1 MVLLR
6 DLNSVFKLEKDIQKN
21 QLAQKY
27 FVKLHPIYKLM
38 ISDKLDKAIREV
50 PDFPKPGINFKDI
63 TTILLD
69 PELST
74 EIIDAFIE
82 RLKGKKV
89 DAIVGVESRGF
100 LFGLML
106 ANKMGIPFVPIR
118 KVGKLP
124 GETLKFKYNLEYGS
138 AEVEVHKSDVKEG
151 WNVVVH
157 DDLLAT
163 GGTACAASELIQ
175 QLGAKV
181 AAFAFVISLDFLN
194 GNERLEKYSKE
205 IISLKRY

>member
-1 MVLLR
+1 M
-6 DLNSVFKLEKDIQKN
+6 ITQKI
-21 QLAQKY
+21 
-27 FVKLHPIYKLM
+27 HT
-38 ISDKLDKAIREV
+38 AIREV
-50 PDFPKPGINFKDI
+50 SDFPKLGINFKDI
-63 TTILLD
+63 TTLLLD
-69 PELST
+69 PILSN
-74 EIIDAFIE
+74 EIVDAFIE
-82 RLKGKKV
+82 RLKGKQV

-100 LFGLML
+100 LFGFLL

-124 GETLKFKYNLEYGS
+124 GETLKFKYDLEYGS
-138 AEVEVHKSDVKEG
+138 AEVEIHKSDIKKG

-175 QLGAKV
+175 KLGANV
-181 AAFAFVISLDFLN
+181 VAFAFVLSLDYLK

-205 IISLKRY
+205 IISLKKY

>member
-1 MVLLR
+1 MITQ
-6 DLNSVFKLEKDIQKN
+6 KIQT
-21 QLAQKY
+21 
-27 FVKLHPIYKLM
+27 
-38 ISDKLDKAIREV
+38 AIREV

-63 TTILLD
+63 TTLLLD
-69 PELST
+69 PILSN
-74 EIIDAFIE
+74 EIVDSFIE
-82 RLKGKKV
+82 RLKGKQV

-100 LFGLML
+100 LFGFLL

-124 GETLKFKYNLEYGS
+124 GETLKFKYDLEYGS
-138 AEVEVHKSDVKEG
+138 AEVEIHKSDIKIN

-163 GGTACAASELIQ
+163 GGTACAASQLIQ
-175 QLGAKV
+175 KLGANV
-181 AAFAFVISLDFLN
+181 VAFAFVISLDYLK

-205 IISLKRY
+205 IISLKKY

>member
-1 MVLLR
+1 
-6 DLNSVFKLEKDIQKN
+6 
-21 QLAQKY
+21 
-27 FVKLHPIYKLM
+27 M

-50 PDFPKPGINFKDI
+50 PNFPKQGINFKDI
-63 TTILLD
+63 TTLLLN

-74 EIIDAFIE
+74 KIVDAFIE
-82 RLKGKKV
+82 HLKEKKI

-124 GETLKFKYNLEYGS
+124 GETLKFKYDLEYGS
-138 AEVEVHKSDVKEG
+138 AEVEVHKSDIQKG

-163 GGTACAASELIQ
+163 GGTACAASELMQ
-175 QLGAKV
+175 QLGANV

>member
-1 MVLLR
+1 M
-6 DLNSVFKLEKDIQKN
+6 
-21 QLAQKY
+21 
-27 FVKLHPIYKLM
+27 M
-38 ISDKLDKAIREV
+38 ISQKIHTAIREV
-50 PDFPKPGINFKDI
+50 PNFPKPGINFKDI

-69 PELST
+69 PELSSD
-74 EIIDAFIE
+74 IIDAFIE
-82 RLKGKKV
+82 RLKGNKI

-100 LFGLML
+100 LFGFLL
-106 ANKMGIPFVPIR
+106 ANKMNIPFIPIR

-124 GETLKFKYNLEYGS
+124 GETLKFKYDLEYGS
-138 AEVEVHKSDVKEG
+138 AEVEVHKSDIKKG

-175 QLGAKV
+175 QLGARV

>member
-1 MVLLR
+1 
-6 DLNSVFKLEKDIQKN
+6 
-21 QLAQKY
+21 
-27 FVKLHPIYKLM
+27 M

-74 EIIDAFIE
+74 EIIDAFID
-82 RLKGKKV
+82 RLKGKNIY
-89 DAIVGVESRGF
+89 AIVGVESRGF

-124 GETLKFKYNLEYGS
+124 GETLKFKYDLEYGS
-138 AEVEVHKSDVKEG
+138 AEVEIHKHDVKKG
-151 WNVVVH
+151 WNILIH

-163 GGTACAASELIQ
+163 GGTASAAAELVL
-175 QLGAKV
+175 QLGCKV
-181 AAFAFVISLDFLN
+181 SAFTFVVNLDFLN
-194 GNERLEKYSKE
+194 GKKKIEEYTNN
-205 IISLKRY
+205 IISLIEY

>member
-1 MVLLR
+1 
-6 DLNSVFKLEKDIQKN
+6 
-21 QLAQKY
+21 
-27 FVKLHPIYKLM
+27 M
-38 ISDKLDKAIREV
+38 ISEKLDKAIREV
-50 PDFPKPGINFKDI
+50 PNFPKEGINFKDI
-63 TTILLD
+63 TTLLLN

-74 EIIDAFIE
+74 EIVDAFIE
-82 RLKGKKV
+82 RLKGKKI

-100 LFGLML
+100 LFGFLL
-106 ANKMGIPFVPIR
+106 ANKMKIPFVPIR

-124 GETLKFKYNLEYGS
+124 GETLKFKYDLEYGS
-138 AEVEVHKSDVKEG
+138 AEMEVHKSDIQKD

-175 QLGAKV
+175 QLGANV
-181 AAFAFVISLDFLN
+181 AAFAFVISLDYLK
-194 GNERLEKYSKE
+194 GNEKLEKYSKE

>member
-1 MVLLR
+1 
-6 DLNSVFKLEKDIQKN
+6 
-21 QLAQKY
+21 
-27 FVKLHPIYKLM
+27 M
-38 ISDKLDKAIREV
+38 ISEKLDKAIREV
-50 PDFPKPGINFKDI
+50 PNFPKQGINFKDI
-63 TTILLD
+63 TTLLLN

-74 EIIDAFIE
+74 EIVDAFIE
-82 RLKGKKV
+82 RLKGKQI

-100 LFGLML
+100 LFGFLL

-124 GETLKFKYNLEYGS
+124 GETLRFKYDLEYGS
-138 AEVEVHKSDVKEG
+138 AEMEVHKSDVKKG

-181 AAFAFVISLDFLN
+181 AAFAFVISLDYLK
-194 GNERLEKYSKE
+194 GNEKLEKYSTE